1 LHGIFIVFSL
11 YVLTN
16 LVLFVDHRAQVLR
29 TGQVPAEFAVPKPD
43 EKMADASEEAEKM
56 HKDGQNQEGE
66 DDGQKQ
72 DDERNQTRRGM

>member
-1 LHGIFIVFSL
+1 
-11 YVLTN
+11 
-16 LVLFVDHRAQVLR
+16 
-29 TGQVPAEFAVPKPD
+29 VPKPD